1 MRVLTEV
8 YVEGKGWRLVG
19 ELVQGESASL
29 SSEHPTRGRQIYIF
43 GWQGKKGPALWRS
56 TFGVDEEIG
65 PMRLTTTVGLKKL
78 VTLSQKPHVRIIYNA
93 RFGPQKMRFTV
104 KP

>member
-1 MRVLTEV
+1 MRLFNEV

-19 ELVQGESASL
+19 ELSEGQAASL
-29 SSEHPTRGRQIYIF
+29 SSEHPTRGRQIYMF
-43 GWQGKKGPALWRS
+43 GWVNGKGPALWRS
-56 TFGVDEEIG
+56 TLGVDEEVG
-65 PMRLTTTVGLKKL
+65 PMRLTTTLGLKKL
-78 VTLSQKPHVRIIYNA
+78 VTLSQNPHVRIIYNA